1 MPAIHRLPDHLVNQI
16 AAGEVVERPAAAL
29 KELLEN
35 SLDAG
40 ATVIQVD
47 LREGGT
53 RQIRVSDNGSG
64 IPADQLALAL
74 DRHATSKISSLDD
87 LEHVATLGFRGEGLA
102 SIAAVSQLTL
112 TSRPTGSDMAWQI
125 AALDGSLTAPLPPPM
140 PKAARLK
147 SSTSI
152 STHPPAVNS
161 LKPPPPNTPIAKRRL
176 SGLPWRILRLK

>member
-1 MPAIHRLPDHLVNQI
+1 M
-16 AAGEVVERPAAAL
+16 
-29 KELLEN
+29 
-35 SLDAG
+35 
-40 ATVIQVD
+40 IQVD

-87 LEHVATLGFRGEGLA
+87 LEHIATLGFRGEGLA

-125 AALDGSLTAPLPPPM
+125 AALDGSLTAPTP
-140 PKAARLK
+140 AAHAEG
-147 SSTSI
+147 STVEVI
-152 STHPPAVNS
+152 D
-161 LKPPPPNTPIAKRRL
+161 LYFNTPARRKFL
-176 SGLPWRILRLK
+176 KTPATEYAHCEATFERLPWRILRLK